1 MSLSATEF
9 NKKYGISAE
18 LQEKIKISKDD
29 KISNNIAGK
38 PKILLVEILKRFFT
52 NPAVLIAFI
61 VFVAIILI
69 SIIVSVTSD
78 YPGVQRIDAG
88 WSSEDKIRNI
98 ESLPPMFN
106 RIKETG
112 DQTIINNLETWKNN
126 DLYSPYFTNYVNFT
140 KTSPSTLTYDPY
152 NYYEGAQLWAK
163 IRDIEK
169 SLPQDQSL
177 ASVLTDQKLSE
188 LVNSIPK
195 LHTYFGTN
203 IHGADIWTTVWK
215 GTLESIWIAL
225 FVATVEI
232 IIGVFVGAYLGF
244 NAGKWLDTFMMRV
257 IEIFTSPP
265 SIIWLLL
272 FVTIWGTNPWVLI
285 AGLLFV
291 GWTGPIGVTRL
302 FIITVKDEE
311 YIMAAKS
318 IGASES
324 RRIFLHALPA
334 ILGKIAM
341 SYVRRIPSVILSIA
355 SLAFLGFFKDD
366 NSANLGKFMLDNL
379 ESSKENPWLLFL
391 PALILLGISIS
402 LQFIAVG
409 LHDALDPKV
418 IKVKR

>member
-1 MSLSATEF
+1 MSKNSLEF
-9 NKKYGISAE
+9 NKKYGVSAD
-18 LQEKIKISKDD
+18 LVAKLKLSKDE

-38 PKILLVEILKRFFT
+38 PKILLLEIFKRFFT
-52 NPAVLIAFI
+52 NPVVVIAFI
-61 VFVAIILI
+61 IFIAIILT
-69 SIIVSVTSD
+69 SVFVSLFSQ
-78 YPGVQRIDAG
+78 YPAVKPIDANLPN
-88 WSSEDKIRNI
+88 DQKVANF
-98 ESLPPMFN
+98 ESLPPILN
-106 RIKETG
+106 PIKETSDISVIRNISRWLNPRFDYHQYLKPYTQG
-112 DQTIINNLETWKNN
+112 YEVIVPGSIVKYNAY
-126 DLYSPYFTNYVNFT
+126 LYF
-140 KTSPSTLTYDPY
+140 
-152 NYYEGAQLWAK
+152 EGAQLQAK
-163 IRDIEK
+163 LINFVNQNGKQALANVNI
-169 SLPQDQSL
+169 DQMI
-177 ASVLTDQKLSE
+177 T
-188 LVNSIPK
+188 SIPK
-195 LHTYFGTN
+195 LQTFLGTN
-203 IHGADIWTTVWK
+203 NLGADIWTTVWK
-215 GTLESIWIAL
+215 GTLESLWIAF

-244 NAGKWLDTFMMRV
+244 NAGKWLDTFMMRL

-285 AGLLFV
+285 GGLLFV

-324 RRIFLHALPA
+324 RQIFLHALPA

-355 SLAFLGFFKDD
+355 SLAFLGFFKDND
-366 NSANLGKFMLDNL
+366 SANLGKFMLDNL
-379 ESSKENPWLLFL
+379 EASKQNPWLLIL

-402 LQFIAVG
+402 LQFTAIG